1 MDLGNAKTQR
11 RKDVEMDI
19 TENEISKHIV
29 ECAIEVHRT
38 LGGPGLLE
46 SVYEEA
52 LVWELQQRGLLVE
65 RQIEVPITY
74 KKRRLA
80 APLRLDMRVQKL
92 VIVENKATTNYN
104 KIYETQALTYLR
116 LLNLKLAMV
125 INFGERYVK
134 DGIHRVVNRL

>member
-1 MDLGNAKTQR
+1 MR
-11 RKDVEMDI
+11 
-19 TENEISKHIV
+19 ENEISKHIV

-52 LVWELQQRGLLVE
+52 LGWELEQRGLLVE
-65 RQIEVPITY
+65 RQVEVPVVY
-74 KKRRLA
+74 KEHLLA
-80 APLRLDMRVQKL
+80 APLRLDMRIEKL

-104 KIYETQALTYLR
+104 TIYESQALTYLR
-116 LLNLKLAMV
+116 LLNLKLALV

-134 DGIHRVVNRL
+134 NGIHRIVNGL

>member
-1 MDLGNAKTQR
+1 MR
-11 RKDVEMDI
+11 
-19 TENEISKHIV
+19 ENEISKHIV

-52 LVWELQQRGLLVE
+52 LGWELEQRGLLVE
-65 RQIEVPITY
+65 RQVEVPVVY
-74 KKRRLA
+74 KEHLLA
-80 APLRLDMRVQKL
+80 APLRLDMRIEKL

-104 KIYETQALTYLR
+104 TIYESQALTYLR
-116 LLNLKLAMV
+116 LLNLKLALV

-134 DGIHRVVNRL
+134 NGIHRIVYGL